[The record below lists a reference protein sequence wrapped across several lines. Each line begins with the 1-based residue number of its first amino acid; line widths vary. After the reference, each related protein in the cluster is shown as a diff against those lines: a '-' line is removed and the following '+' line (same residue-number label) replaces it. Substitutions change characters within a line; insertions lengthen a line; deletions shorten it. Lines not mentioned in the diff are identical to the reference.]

1 MSESAEPHREKRPRV
16 KLIACEVLARECHA
30 AVARARRTV
39 DLELVQQGLHD
50 LGAEGM
56 SAELQRRI
64 DAAVEAPGRYAE
76 VLLGYG
82 LCNNGVVGL
91 DGRGATLVIPKVH
104 DCISVFLGSA
114 ARYRAEFDREPGTYY
129 YTAGWLE
136 RDADLEHPPGVK
148 VTEKLGIGKTFEEYA
163 AEYGEENARYIM
175 ATLGEGLTNYTRIA
189 FIEMG
194 LGPEEAFERAARRR
208 AEAQHLKFE
217 KMAGDLSL
225 LQKLVDGDYPE
236 AGDDQILVV
245 PPGAVVEADAGGGIL
260 RSSS

>member
-1 MSESAEPHREKRPRV
+1 MAGEGKQRGGRTRSR
-16 KLIACEVLARECHA
+16 LIACEVLARECHA

-39 DLELVQQGLHD
+39 DLELLQQGLHD

-64 DAAVEAPGRYAE
+64 DAAAGTSGRYGE

-91 DGRGATLVIPKVH
+91 EARGAALVIPKVH

-114 ARYRAEFDREPGTYY
+114 ARYQAEFDREPGTYY
-129 YTAGWLE
+129 FTAGWLE

-175 ATLGEGLTNYTRIA
+175 ETLGEGLTNYTRVA
-189 FIEMG
+189 FVEMG
-194 LGPEEAFERAARRR
+194 LGPEEAFEEMARRR
-208 AEAQHLKFE
+208 AEAQDLRFE
-217 KMAGDLSL
+217 KMKGDLSL

-236 AGDDQILVV
+236 EGDDQILVV
-245 PPGAVVEADAGGGIL
+245 PPGAAVEGDVSGGIL
-260 RSSS
+260 RRSP